1 MGRDPFGASQTSKNT
16 QYFEMSRLWEIKRRR
31 SSNDIRRKGP
41 RCKKGAGIIPE
52 GTRCKNRHRRDLSS
66 LMDENAEFT
75 IQASEKYGS
84 RGRRQAEKLV
94 KDVEALYAG
103 GELEE
108 RDMDAMMR
116 ALQDAYWRAKEINR
130 TFVPKKYREEEE

>member
-1 MGRDPFGASQTSKNT
+1 MTFGEKVRAARKERGLSQKELAART
-16 QYFEMSRLWEIKRRR
+16 
-31 SSNDIRRKGP
+31 
-41 RCKKGAGIIPE
+41 GI
-52 GTRCKNRHRRDLSS
+52 
-66 LMDENAEFT
+66 AE
-75 IQASEKYGS
+75 ASEKYGS

>member
-1 MGRDPFGASQTSKNT
+1 MTFGEKVRAARKERGLSQKELAART
-16 QYFEMSRLWEIKRRR
+16 
-31 SSNDIRRKGP
+31 
-41 RCKKGAGIIPE
+41 GIAV
-52 GTRCKNRHRRDLSS
+52 R
-66 LMDENAEFT
+66 T
-75 IQASEKYGS
+75 IINYESGS
-84 RGRRQAEKLV
+84 RMPKSKDSYVKLV

-130 TFVPKKYREEEE
+130 KFVPKKYREEEE

>member
-1 MGRDPFGASQTSKNT
+1 MTFGEKVRAARKERGLSQK
-16 QYFEMSRLWEIKRRR
+16 EL
-31 SSNDIRRKGP
+31 
-41 RCKKGAGIIPE
+41 
-52 GTRCKNRHRRDLSS
+52 
-66 LMDENAEFT
+66 AEFT

-130 TFVPKKYREEEE
+130 KFVPKKYREEEE

>member
-1 MGRDPFGASQTSKNT
+1 MTFGEKVRAARKERGLSQKELAARTGIAVRTIIN
-16 QYFEMSRLWEIKRRR
+16 YERVL
-31 SSNDIRRKGP
+31 DI
-41 RCKKGAGIIPE
+41 
-52 GTRCKNRHRRDLSS
+52 DLSS

-130 TFVPKKYREEEE
+130 KFVPKKYREEEE

>member
-1 MGRDPFGASQTSKNT
+1 MTFGEKVRAARKARGLSQKELAARTDIAVRTIINYESGSRMPKSRDS
-16 QYFEMSRLWEIKRRR
+16 YVRLAEVL
-31 SSNDIRRKGP
+31 DI
-41 RCKKGAGIIPE
+41 
-52 GTRCKNRHRRDLSS
+52 DLSS

-116 ALQDAYWRAKEINR
+116 ALQDAYWRAKEVGR
-130 TFVPKKYREEEE
+130 KFVPKKYRDEESEA